1 MHTEHNVWLNTLDI
15 IYHEAM
21 QRGTMENFLKVLA
34 GPQTEAK
41 LKIPGLASTTA
52 QNDKPGEAIR
62 DSTHPS
68 LTTGSGTHSR
78 NILNIDTSAGL
89 NVLRKSRRK
98 I

>member
-1 MHTEHNVWLNTLDI
+1 MHTEYNVWLDTLDI

-52 QNDKPGEAIR
+52 QTDKLCSPIFNNR
-62 DSTHPS
+62 KWYTLTKHPEHRYQCWS
-68 LTTGSGTHSR
+68 
-78 NILNIDTSAGL
+78 
-89 NVLRKSRRK
+89 
-98 I
+98 